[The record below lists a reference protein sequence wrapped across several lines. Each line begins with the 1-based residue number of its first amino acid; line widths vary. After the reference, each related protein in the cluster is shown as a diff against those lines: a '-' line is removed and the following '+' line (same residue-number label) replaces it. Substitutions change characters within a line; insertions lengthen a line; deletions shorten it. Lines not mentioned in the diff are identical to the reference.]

1 MVIPSEFEH
10 EQIKKLESDKTKDQ
24 VVKKS
29 PTRQNLMAEVP
40 ACKNPKSKSDSEW
53 RLHHHAKN
61 PINRSD
67 KIRVLKLITPKV
79 GGAKESFYKSN

>member
-29 PTRQNLMAEVP
+29 PTRQKSHGRSPRLQKSEIQERFRVEV
-40 ACKNPKSKSDSEW
+40 ASS
-53 RLHHHAKN
+53 R
-61 PINRSD
+61 R
-67 KIRVLKLITPKV
+67 
-79 GGAKESFYKSN
+79 ESY

>member
-40 ACKNPKSKSDSEW
+40 ACENPKIQERFQVEVASS
-53 RLHHHAKN
+53 R
-61 PINRSD
+61 
-67 KIRVLKLITPKV
+67 
-79 GGAKESFYKSN
+79 KESY